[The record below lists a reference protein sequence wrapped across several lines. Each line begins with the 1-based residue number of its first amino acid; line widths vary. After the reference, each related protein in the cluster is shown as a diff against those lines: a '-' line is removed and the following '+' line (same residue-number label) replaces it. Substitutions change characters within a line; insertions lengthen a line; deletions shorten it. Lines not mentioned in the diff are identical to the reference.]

1 MDDYISRSEHE
12 EFRRSMDLANKN
24 LEDENRRQNKRLD
37 MLEEISKQN
46 TALVTNV
53 ERLAVNMENMLKVQ
67 EQQGDRLETLEKRDE
82 ITALITNVERLAVNM
97 ENMLKVQEQQGK
109 RLDTLE
115 SRDGKKWRT
124 VIDHFITVAVGA
136 VAGYLFNQL
145 GM

>member
-82 ITALITNVERLAVNM
+82 VDILTIRHILPITPA
-97 ENMLKVQEQQGK
+97 Q
-109 RLDTLE
+109 
-115 SRDGKKWRT
+115 KKPRPCG
-124 VIDHFITVAVGA
+124 VGA
-136 VAGYLFNQL
+136 YDGDREC
-145 GM
+145 

>member
-24 LEDENRRQNKRLD
+24 LEDENRRQNRRLD
-37 MLEEISKQN
+37 ILEEISKRN

-67 EQQGDRLETLEKRDE
+67 EQQGERLETLEKRDE
-82 ITALITNVERLAVNM
+82 ITALVTNVERLAVSM
-97 ENMLKVQEQQGK
+97 ENMLKVQDTQGK
-109 RLDTLE
+109 RLETLE
-115 SRDGKKWRT
+115 SRDGNRWRSAA
-124 VIDHFITVAVGA
+124 DHFITAVIGA
-136 VAGYLFNQL
+136 AAGYFVTRL